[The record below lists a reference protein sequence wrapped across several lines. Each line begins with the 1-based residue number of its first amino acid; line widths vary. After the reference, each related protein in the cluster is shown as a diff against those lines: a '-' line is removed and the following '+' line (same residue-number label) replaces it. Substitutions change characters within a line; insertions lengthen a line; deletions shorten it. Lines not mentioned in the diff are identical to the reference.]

1 MTEDL
6 KFHFPIATLLRE
18 GDLITTAAEGNAA
31 INPRLP
37 TGHTTATRAL
47 IDTVTGDVNAM
58 KNKKGG
64 IGDLTDEQNAALDE
78 LNKWTGRAKQTAGLA
93 FKGQAVKLREQFQ
106 VGVNDHFDLANIVNR
121 ANIILGSVKDPANLA
136 ALKTKGWIDADTTA
150 FAAAVSALTS
160 ADTTQE
166 GGISGGLD
174 ATTVRN
180 HDANALYENLQTI
193 QNAADLQWPA
203 DVPANTG
210 VRAAFRMDVFPPRGG
225 NGSTPVTPPTPAP
238 ATSTPAK

>member
-1 MTEDL
+1 MSEDL
-6 KFHFPIATLLRE
+6 KFHFSIATLLRE
-18 GDLITTAAEGNAA
+18 GDLITTAAESNAA

-37 TGHTTATRAL
+37 TGHAAATRAL
-47 IDTVTGDVNAM
+47 IGTVTDDVNKM

-64 IGDLTDEQNAALDE
+64 IGNLTTAQNAQLDE
-78 LNKWTGRAKQTAGLA
+78 LNKWTSRAKQTATLA

-106 VGVNDHFDLANIVNR
+106 VGVNDHFDLASIVSR
-121 ANIILGSVKDPANLA
+121 ANIILGNVKDAANLA
-136 ALKTKGWIDADTTA
+136 ALKAKGWIDADTTA
-150 FAAAVSALTS
+150 FTAAISALTT

-180 HDANALYENLQTI
+180 HDANALYENLQII

-210 VRAAFRMDVFPPRGG
+210 IRAAFRMDVFPPRGG
-225 NGSTPVTPPTPAP
+225 NGSTPEPKPAATPA
-238 ATSTPAK
+238 APAK